1 MIHPLKNKTSHQTLL
16 IFLLILSFCSY
27 SFAWNK
33 PGHMTTGAIA
43 AKELK
48 TSDSAA
54 LARVVA
60 LLKKHPSYQNIWKP
74 IVSQR
79 SGFDDEAIVLFA
91 YAARWPDDAR
101 GTSDH
106 RELWHYINY
115 PFKPAGQPA
124 SVNPADP
131 EDVNI
136 EEAFRENI
144 EILRNSA
151 SSDVAK
157 AKALCWLFHLA
168 GDAHQPLHSS
178 AFFTTAYP
186 AGDRGGTLFF
196 VKVPGIRSAVK
207 LHALW
212 DNMVIDS
219 EHFRDIH
226 DGYVSLIDEY
236 ERNQLY
242 NVNEGDQNEWVQESF
257 SIAKEEAYLEG
268 ALRGGTTLRTAQRLP
283 NGYINNAKPIA
294 KKRLVLAGYRL
305 ADLLERLF

>member
-1 MIHPLKNKTSHQTLL
+1 MIHPLKNKISHQTLL
-16 IFLLILSFCSY
+16 IFLLILTFCNH

-48 TSDSAA
+48 NNDSAA

-60 LLKKHPSYQNIWKP
+60 LLKKHPSYQNVWKP
-74 IVSQR
+74 VVSQR
-79 SGFDDEAIVLFA
+79 AGLDDEAVVLFA

-131 EDVNI
+131 QEVNI

-144 EILRNSA
+144 ETLRNAS

-168 GDAHQPLHSS
+168 GDSHQPLHSS
-178 AFFTTAYP
+178 ALFTTAYP

-219 EHFRDIH
+219 EDFPDIH
-226 DGYVSLIDEY
+226 DGYISLTNEY
-236 ERNQLY
+236 RRNELSD
-242 NVNEGDQNEWVQESF
+242 VNEDDQKEWIQESF
-257 SIAKEEAYLEG
+257 RLAKERAYLQG
-268 ALRGGTTLRTAQRLP
+268 ALRGGATRSTAQRLP
-283 NGYINNAKPIA
+283 NGYINDAKPMA
-294 KKRLVLAGYRL
+294 KQRLVLSGYRL